1 MKQALLTYRR
11 PLLGLLAPLIFVLSL
26 LFSACQD
33 PKPSSPAEL
42 LQARQALQTIDL
54 KAGPAVALPQL
65 DSLEHLA
72 KKYQDDSLT
81 FATRLKRAELYLGF
95 YELAPADSILSQLR
109 VEVIPH
115 PALHFSLCA
124 QQSIAEL
131 IRDDIAQAISYQRQ
145 AITIAEKY
153 PEQIDQSTLNSLY
166 INTSLSYSYTDKADS
181 MSYFLSK
188 GYELAKKRG
197 DSIRLAHCYA
207 QEGAIYS
214 NAFDDEKCAE
224 YLSKAI
230 DILRTQSP
238 KNPNR
243 NVYRLNL
250 GQTLYNDMKSKGVT
264 QARLDSIEG
273 IITEMISSET
283 KTLKRDYIMGHGHKI
298 LGYIYTANKRYPEA
312 EKHLLIADSLS
323 EDPTIKS
330 EINKIHLLIMV
341 ERGDKTYEAEA
352 KRLEASLA
360 GSIISPSALMESYR
374 ILRRAYAE
382 MGKTEEAL
390 RLNDSIDKYQDSIRA
405 ENKYR
410 EVAKLDRGRALKEAK
425 AQVQSERRG
434 KHQLL
439 WWLAGTGLVA
449 CLAIATLYIYNR
461 RRRHRLEEECRL
473 LHESLAQ
480 SQEEQERSA
489 KNLEL
494 IKEKMRQTMRQEEQE
509 ASPSEGQRLKLST
522 EAQETI
528 AEGLREFVQG
538 RGYLDK
544 SLSLDSLSELIGTN
558 RAYLSAYLNQVL
570 GCSYSDYVAKLRLE
584 EAKRLLLETDYTI
597 ETIALSTGFTV
608 KVTFINAF
616 KKHNDGLTPSA
627 YRSRHRSSLS

>member
-11 PLLGLLAPLIFVLSL
+11 LLLGLLAPLTFVLSL

-42 LQARQALQTIDL
+42 LQAKQLL
-54 KAGPAVALPQL
+54 KVLRHDAGTKSLGHQL
-65 DSLEHLA
+65 DSLEQIAH
-72 KKYQDDSLT
+72 KYHDDSLVCAIRLKKIWYYLLISDLAHRDSLQRILHQQDMPSPALQFSWLAFQAT
-81 FATRLKRAELYLGF
+81 AGNRREQRITSMRRALAYANKHLSEVDPVLLTAQYLNIANEYIQTDKVDSIPYFLEHAYRLAEERQDSIHLAHYCIKEALIYDQALDDDKTADYLAKALNYLQGKEDYQPIKNITRLNF
-95 YELAPADSILSQLR
+95 
-109 VEVIPH
+109 
-115 PALHFSLCA
+115 
-124 QQSIAEL
+124 
-131 IRDDIAQAISYQRQ
+131 
-145 AITIAEKY
+145 
-153 PEQIDQSTLNSLY
+153 
-166 INTSLSYSYTDKADS
+166 
-181 MSYFLSK
+181 
-188 GYELAKKRG
+188 
-197 DSIRLAHCYA
+197 
-207 QEGAIYS
+207 
-214 NAFDDEKCAE
+214 
-224 YLSKAI
+224 
-230 DILRTQSP
+230 
-238 KNPNR
+238 
-243 NVYRLNL
+243 
-250 GQTLYNDMKSKGVT
+250 GQTLYNIIEMDRS
-264 QARLDSIEG
+264 RLSLRDSVEHVIK
-273 IITEMISSET
+273 EMIRSEEQH
-283 KTLKRDYIMGHGHKI
+283 LNRGYILGHGHKL
-298 LGYIYTANKRYPEA
+298 LGFLYTATNEYDLA
-312 EKHLLIADSLS
+312 EKHLLVADSLTDAPDVKV
-323 EDPTIKS
+323 ECVKVNLTIKV
-330 EINKIHLLIMV
+330 N
-341 ERGDKTYEAEA
+341 RGDKPYLKEAQH
-352 KRLEASLA
+352 LEALTKSQRDF
-360 GSIISPSALMESYR
+360 ISHDIQLDNYR

-382 MGKTEEAL
+382 MGQTEEAL
-390 RLNDSIDKYQDSIRA
+390 RLNDSIDKYQDSVRA

-410 EVAKLDRGRALKEAK
+410 EVAKLERGRALREAK
-425 AQVQSERRG
+425 ALAQSERRG

-461 RRRHRLEEECRL
+461 RRRRRLEEECRL

-494 IKEKMRQTMRQEEQE
+494 IKEKMRQTMLQEEQE

-558 RAYLSAYLNQVL
+558 RAYLSAYMNQVL

-597 ETIALSTGFTV
+597 ETIALSTGFAV
-608 KVTFINAF
+608 KATFINTF